1 MAAAD
6 PAPALV
12 ALDNAIAQI
21 DLLISRLTASSAPS
35 ADVPVAAQPKAA
47 VAGSNGEK
55 QSSEK
60 GKAKSA
66 KPAQSS
72 AAPASAG
79 ESVENFDKCDMRVAR
94 VQAVELHPVAEKL
107 YVCQVEVAPGELR
120 QVVAGLRK
128 FISQEELQG
137 RLVCAVCN
145 LKPAKLAGQPSQ
157 AMMLAGS
164 HPFAEAEAG
173 EVVKLIDPPQDATVG
188 DRVCIQGRPASA
200 APVKQLSSKVWEKVA
215 GLLRVQGGAATFD
228 GQALVTGAGG
238 GITVQGLVDGK
249 RYQAVGE
256 RYSGYGRESGGRGGG
271 EGEREYVGRRGRG
284 IEERWGGKG
293 ESGGERRERW
303 GDGRRE
309 GGGYQGE
316 RGKVYGVSEGG
327 DYERRGRGG
336 YEGAETAEYG
346 RGERGGYG
354 GRGRG
359 SYGESEK
366 GGFRGSDRGFYGR
379 RERGEYAGRER
390 SDFGRGNRDDFGRG
404 NRDDYGGRE
413 RSEYGG
419 REMGG
424 LEERGGVEYRGRET
438 DDNGVRGR
446 GRGDYGGRGRGEY
459 GSTGRG
465 DYSRRG
471 RGGYGGRGRSDN
483 GRRGDTQSDFHR
495 RPREEERGWGRERLE
510 GQHQEMMSD
519 VEANGVLE
527 GHLSMDRHSQTD
539 GHSAKE
545 GHLPTEGVI
554 RLMNVDVPLHADPG
568 KDDVAVSEGLVR
580 AAASALHVRAE
591 HLPPSALTVV
601 RKSFDARK
609 VRKGF
614 RAVPGSKRVLVWPLL
629 RCTLGSVV
637 LHVWAEHLPPSA
649 LTVLRKSFDARKV
662 CWAWLYALQAGLLAA
677 LVLAEAGEEV
687 IVVERGQP
695 VEERGRD
702 IGALAVRHVLN
713 PDSNFCYGEG
723 GAGTWSDGKLTT
735 RIGKNSQDVR
745 EVLNVLVRMGAP
757 ERILVDG
764 RPHLG
769 TDRLVRILQQ
779 FRAYLL
785 GLGVEIRFGTV
796 VEDLE
801 VRNGRVAGVR
811 VRPAGSA
818 VGSGAEGRSVI
829 AADRVLLGVGHSAR
843 AVFDMLL
850 SHNVLLS
857 PKDFAVGFRIEHPQ
871 REINA
876 IRYRRWQGSMD
887 VEAAVARGKG
897 PIPVAD
903 YSLAGQ
909 FSLPGSITS
918 GSSSG
923 SSDSSDS
930 SGQQERS
937 CYSFCMCPGGQVVCT
952 SVTADELCLNGMS
965 FSNRSSLWANAALVS
980 SVSASAGDFDDFTRE
995 HGALA
1000 GMEYQVR

>member
-21 DLLISRLTASSAPS
+21 DLLVSRLTASSASS
-35 ADVPVAAQPKAA
+35 ADVPVATQPKTAA
-47 VAGSNGEK
+47 AGSNGEI

-60 GKAKSA
+60 GKAKAA
-66 KPAQSS
+66 KPAAQSS
-72 AAPASAG
+72 SASASGG
-79 ESVENFDKCDMRVAR
+79 ENVENFDKCDIRVAR
-94 VQAVELHPVAEKL
+94 VQAVEPHPVAEKL
-107 YVCQVEVAPGELR
+107 YVCQVEVAPGEVR

-164 HPFAEAEAG
+164 HPSAEAEAG
-173 EVVKLIDPPQDATVG
+173 EIVKLIDPPQDAAVG

-215 GLLRVQGGAATFD
+215 GLLRVQGGAATYD

-238 GITVQGLVDGK
+238 GITVQGLVDG
-249 RYQAVGE
+249 
-256 RYSGYGRESGGRGGG
+256 
-271 EGEREYVGRRGRG
+271 
-284 IEERWGGKG
+284 
-293 ESGGERRERW
+293 
-303 GDGRRE
+303 
-309 GGGYQGE
+309 
-316 RGKVYGVSEGG
+316 
-327 DYERRGRGG
+327 
-336 YEGAETAEYG
+336 
-346 RGERGGYG
+346 
-354 GRGRG
+354 
-359 SYGESEK
+359 
-366 GGFRGSDRGFYGR
+366 
-379 RERGEYAGRER
+379 
-390 SDFGRGNRDDFGRG
+390 RD
-404 NRDDYGGRE
+404 
-413 RSEYGG
+413 
-419 REMGG
+419 
-424 LEERGGVEYRGRET
+424 
-438 DDNGVRGR
+438 
-446 GRGDYGGRGRGEY
+446 
-459 GSTGRG
+459 
-465 DYSRRG
+465 
-471 RGGYGGRGRSDN
+471 
-483 GRRGDTQSDFHR
+483 
-495 RPREEERGWGRERLE
+495 
-510 GQHQEMMSD
+510 
-519 VEANGVLE
+519 
-527 GHLSMDRHSQTD
+527 GHLT
-539 GHSAKE
+539 KE

-554 RLMNVDVPLHADPG
+554 RLMNVDVPLHTDPG
-568 KDDVAVSEGLVR
+568 KDDVAVSDGLVR
-580 AAASALHVRAE
+580 AAASALHVRPE

-609 VRKGF
+609 VCKGF
-614 RAVPGSKRVLVWPLL
+614 RAV
-629 RCTLGSVV
+629 LGGRESLGAACAGGAPAPVCS
-637 LHVWAEHLPPSA
+637 HHRAQ
-649 LTVLRKSFDARKV
+649 VLRRP
-662 CWAWLYALQAGLLAA
+662 QAGLLAA
-677 LVLAEAGEEV
+677 LVLAEAGEQVTV
-687 IVVERGQP
+687 IERGQP

-876 IRYRRWQGSMD
+876 IRVRLSRLFDMLLLGVGHSARAVFDMLLSHNVRLSPKDFAVGFRIEHPQREINAIRGSMD

-909 FSLPGSITS
+909 FSPTASSTS
-918 GSSSG
+918 R
-923 SSDSSDS
+923 
-930 SGQQERS
+930 GQQERS

-952 SVTADELCLNGMS
+952 SVSADELCLNGMS
-965 FSNRSSLWANAALVS
+965 FSHRSSLWANAALVS
-980 SVSASAGDFDDFTRE
+980 SVSSAAGDFDEFTRE

-1000 GMEYQVR
+1000 GMEYQVCWSGF